1 MNHAVMHNLPNF
13 HRNAL
18 SALTSALIYGA
29 LLVMPTLNAQAV
41 TAAAVTAKT
50 NTTAAKRQSNL
61 VKNLAPNLQRKP
73 PANQPKL

>member
-18 SALTSALIYGA
+18 SALTSALIYGT

-41 TAAAVTAKT
+41 TATAKT
-50 NTTAAKRQSNL
+50 NTTSSKTTVESSKNL
-61 VKNLAPNLQRKP
+61 VPNLQCKP
-73 PANQPKL
+73 QASQRNL

>member
-13 HRNAL
+13 HRNTL

-50 NTTAAKRQSNL
+50 NTTSSKTTVESS
-61 VKNLAPNLQRKP
+61 KNLAPNLQRKP
-73 PANQPKL
+73 QANQPKL